1 MNYHS
6 DEWIMQGLQNHYDQ
20 ILQYIPKE
28 RIIAIILKGSQN
40 YGLDHANSDI
50 DSSCI
55 FIPTKDEIKLYPDWM
70 EKQTIAVNDIETVTL
85 IDIRQFT
92 YGLEKCSLFFLER
105 LYSPYYI
112 IPNEKYKFLW
122 QQYTS
127 LANDLVQSNKIAT
140 ATSIYFYMNIIRN
153 HITANFL
160 ESRKAASEAR
170 GYDNKALSY
179 AIRYYLLLQLLETD
193 YPFSYCLNPQLNILA
208 LNAKNGVYDSK
219 SVINL
224 EQFLYTDFDRIYHSI
239 QRTQKIDKT
248 KNKEILQTVKFL
260 ESTVMNIYF
269 NGGEVR

>member
-1 MNYHS
+1 M
-6 DEWIMQGLQNHYDQ
+6 
-20 ILQYIPKE
+20 PKE

-40 YGLDHANSDI
+40 YGLDHENSDI

-55 FIPTKDEIKLYPDWM
+55 FIPTKDEIKSYPSWM
-70 EKQTIAVNDIETVTL
+70 EKQTIAVNDIETVTM

-127 LANDLVQSNKIAT
+127 LADDLVQSNKIAT

-153 HITANFL
+153 HITSNFL
-160 ESRKAASEAR
+160 ESRKVTSEAR

-179 AIRYYLLLQLLETD
+179 AIRYYLLLQLLETNHS
-193 YPFSYCLNPQLNILA
+193 FSHCLNPQLNILA
-208 LNAKNGVYDSK
+208 LNAKNGVYDLNA
-219 SVINL
+219 VINL
-224 EQFLYTDFDRIYHSI
+224 EQFLYTDFDRIYNHI
-239 QRTQKIDKT
+239 CKT
-248 KNKEILQTVKFL
+248 EKTNKVKNKEIL
-260 ESTVMNIYF
+260 
-269 NGGEVR
+269 